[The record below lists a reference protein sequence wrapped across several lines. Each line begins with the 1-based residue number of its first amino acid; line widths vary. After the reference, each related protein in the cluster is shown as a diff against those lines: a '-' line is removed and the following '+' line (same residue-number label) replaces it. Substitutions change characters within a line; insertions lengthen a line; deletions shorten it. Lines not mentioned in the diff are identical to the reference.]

1 MTGINDLW
9 ALVIAT
15 IIFLAIPG
23 PGTIKLFAS
32 MAEKNGGARAGVWST
47 LGLMAGDTVWMVL
60 ALSGVAAVAAAY
72 PRAFDVLRYAG
83 ALYLAWVGFSLIK
96 NAKQTLGQLPPPG
109 GEGGGE
115 GVVIPHT
122 IRLQSESSQSAS
134 TQQVPQP
141 RKSERRNPLPNPP
154 PQGEGT
160 RGEKQWFIEAMF
172 VSLSNPKVIGFYV
185 AFFPLFID
193 QKTFDGV
200 ATYLRMIVIVLTICF
215 LYCMW
220 LIAIASVAKKMFV
233 RVPNAPMWLKRIAG
247 TALIGFS
254 IKFAVQR

>member
-60 ALSGVAAVAAAY
+60 ALSGVAALAAAY

-96 NAKQTLGQLPPPG
+96 NAKQTLGGDPSPAALL
-109 GEGGGE
+109 
-115 GVVIPHT
+115 
-122 IRLQSESSQSAS
+122 R
-134 TQQVPQP
+134 
-141 RKSERRNPLPNPP
+141 PLPEGEVPSLTRP
-154 PQGEGT
+154 SGTLSQGE
-160 RGEKQWFIEAMF
+160 RGNARGAKSWFVESMF

-200 ATYLRMIVIVLTICF
+200 ATYFRMIAIVLAICF

-220 LIAIASVAKKMFV
+220 LIAIASVAKKVFV
-233 RVPNAPMWLKRIAG
+233 RMPKAPMWLKRIAG

>member
-1 MTGINDLW
+1 MIGINDLW

-60 ALSGVAAVAAAY
+60 ALSGVAALAAAY

-96 NAKQTLGQLPPPG
+96 NAKQTLG
-109 GEGGGE
+109 
-115 GVVIPHT
+115 
-122 IRLQSESSQSAS
+122 
-134 TQQVPQP
+134 
-141 RKSERRNPLPNPP
+141 
-154 PQGEGT
+154 EGT
-160 RGEKQWFIEAMF
+160 VNSAAGRGVKQWFIESML

-193 QKTFDGV
+193 QKTFDGI
-200 ATYLRMIVIVLTICF
+200 ATYLRMIAIVLAICF

-220 LIAIASVAKKMFV
+220 LIAIASVAKRVFV
-233 RVPNAPMWLKRIAG
+233 RMPNAPMWLKRIAG

-254 IKFAVQR
+254 IKFAVQK